1 MADDRDL
8 PRRFYEEVVNT
19 GDVDRVEEFC
29 APGYV
34 EHQVL
39 GPDMPKGIEGVK
51 AWVKMFREAF
61 PDLQVEVQ
69 DVIVEGDKV
78 VARSIATGTHQ
89 GELMGVPASGNRVEV
104 EGIDIVRLEDGKAA
118 EHWGVTDDLGLM
130 QQIGAIPSPA

>member
-8 PRRFYEEVVNT
+8 PRSFYEEVVNT

-29 APGYV
+29 VPGYI

-39 GPDMPKGIEGVK
+39 GPDMPEGIEGVK

-61 PDLQVEVQ
+61 PDLQVKVQ

-89 GELMGVPASGNRVEV
+89 GELRGVPASGNRVEV

-118 EHWGVTDDLGLM
+118 EHWGVTDDLSLM